1 MKIIQLLSCI
11 LFAALNVFG
20 ASTATREDFFQTI
33 LSEPNELDAPAKM
46 LNWGFEDPIFDWLR
60 IHAAKIYFGDII
72 PKAIPST
79 YSDEKKAIIE
89 ENIKQML
96 SMVGSAKDLSLKD
109 LLGLIDDKIDDTS
122 FVDSLSAAKAFR
134 HLRNTVANKNHPLG
148 DFICFYIIASKI
160 LVSIENEIDI
170 SKIWLSDA
178 YYELSQ
184 VYSHLIDYDNKN
196 WKSDGKLYLFSE
208 LTDGKQ
214 RILTSF
220 NADERLS
227 GVSYF
232 RILNTKLNLLKYS
245 LLNNLANNCAWVRAI
260 EFAAVD
266 IPEGEKNKILSRDL
280 LAMTF
285 DLQHKTEEL
294 VALRFDEILK
304 DPNNTFLPG
313 KLSIVKSRFNPV
325 ILKVISDKLKTLTNK
340 KAARKLENIGVDK
353 KKPRI
358 SVIDKENQPPQSVVS
373 TTY

>member
-1 MKIIQLLSCI
+1 MKIIQLVICI
-11 LFAALNVFG
+11 LLAALNAFG
-20 ASTATREDFFQTI
+20 ASTLKRDDFFETI

-46 LNWGFEDPIFDWLR
+46 LNWTFDDPIFDWLR
-60 IHAAKIYFGDII
+60 THAAKIYFGDII

-96 SMVGSAKDLSLKD
+96 SMTGRAKDLSLED
-109 LLGLIDDKIDDTS
+109 LLGLIDNKIDDTS
-122 FVDSLSAAKAFR
+122 FDDSLSAAKAFR

-160 LVSIENEIDI
+160 LVSNENKIDI

-208 LTDGKQ
+208 LTDGKK

-220 NADERLS
+220 NADERLL

-266 IPEGEKNKILSRDL
+266 IPEGEKNRILSRDL
-280 LAMTF
+280 LPMTF
-285 DLQHKTEEL
+285 DLQDKTEEL
-294 VALRFDEILK
+294 VAFRFDEIVK
-304 DPNNTFLPG
+304 DPNHTFLPG
-313 KLSIVKSRFNPV
+313 KFNLIKSRFNPV
-325 ILKVISDKLKTLTNK
+325 ILRVISNKLKTLTNK
-340 KAARKLENIGVDK
+340 KAARKLEIDVNK

-358 SVIDKENQPPQSVVS
+358 SVADKENQAPQSVLS
-373 TTY
+373 TTN